1 MSAMHKND
9 SLVFFDDSSDQV
21 VKLSASVLLTFS
33 KYTQKRCWHKEAGGQ
48 LFAKISNDAIVIQK
62 ATPPRPGDRR
72 GRFLFWPNRVA
83 EQTEIDLEF
92 ASGLHYV
99 GDWHTHPQ
107 RIPKMSSTDK
117 RNIQKCF
124 SMSDHD
130 LSAFLMIIVGNAP
143 FPKGLSVSLHSS
155 ANVLSLQPETTT

>member
-1 MSAMHKND
+1 MSVMRNTD
-9 SLVFFDDSSDQV
+9 SLVFSDDSSDQV
-21 VKLSASVLLTFS
+21 VELNASVLLTFS
-33 KYTQKRCWHKEAGGQ
+33 KFRQKRCWHKEAGGQ

-92 ASGLHYV
+92 ANGLHYV